1 MRFRPRFDRT
11 TGDADGNIALE
22 HHPTPSRMGSDITE
36 LRVQKILDVAI
47 IIVGFAVG
55 AVRSEGFGH
64 GLRVIDTI
72 LRPRAEI
79 GRAKL
84 VAQRRKSGIGG

>member
-11 TGDADGNIALE
+11 TGDADGNIPLE
-22 HHPTPSRMGSDITE
+22 HHPTPPRMGSDITE

-64 GLRVIDTI
+64 GLRVIGTM

-84 VAQRRKSGIGG
+84 VAQGRESGIGG

>member
-1 MRFRPRFDRT
+1 
-11 TGDADGNIALE
+11 
-22 HHPTPSRMGSDITE
+22 MGSDFAE
-36 LRVQKILDVAI
+36 LRMQKILDVAI

-64 GLRVIDTI
+64 GLRVIGTM

-84 VAQRRKSGIGG
+84 VAQGRESGIGG